1 MAGEAP
7 ELKMTERDFTEKAA
21 LDSLRWLEKDLV
33 PLIERHKSTNDLLN
47 NTEGFGIPYPN
58 SIAITKGTVL
68 RQRAL
73 LARARLE
80 NAILKLKAGVGSAQ
94 DVELSKQQFAAARKD
109 FCEFLRH
116 AEYVD

>member
-1 MAGEAP
+1 
-7 ELKMTERDFTEKAA
+7 MTERNFTEKAA

-33 PLIERHKSTNDLLN
+33 PLIKRHKSTDDLLN
-47 NTEGFGIPYPN
+47 NTEGFGISYPN

-73 LARARLE
+73 LAQARLE
-80 NAILKLKAGVGSAQ
+80 NANLKLKAGIGNVKQ
-94 DVELSKQQFAAARKD
+94 VELSKQQFAVARKE
-109 FCEFLRH
+109 FCEFVRH